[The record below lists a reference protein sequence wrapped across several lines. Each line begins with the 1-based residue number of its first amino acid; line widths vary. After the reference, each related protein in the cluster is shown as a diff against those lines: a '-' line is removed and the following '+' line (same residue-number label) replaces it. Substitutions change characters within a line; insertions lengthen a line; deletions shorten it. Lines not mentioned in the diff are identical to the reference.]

1 MTGKRKAFEIPST
14 AARPSVPD
22 PVMEELGLSAP
33 APTAPVGP
41 APSSPVST
49 TAEVDRSTRPRMT
62 SYISAEVQE
71 AARAAVWW
79 TRNEQHGYENL
90 SDLVED
96 ALLDKIKQLSD
107 QYNGGEPFA
116 PLPAGRRLRRGR
128 PLSR

>member
-1 MTGKRKAFEIPST
+1 MTGKRKTFEIPST
-14 AARPSVPD
+14 ARPAPD

-33 APTAPVGP
+33 TPTTPAASAPTA
-41 APSSPVST
+41 
-49 TAEVDRSTRPRMT
+49 AEADRPTRPRMT
-62 SYISAEVQE
+62 SYISPEVQE

-107 QYNGGEPFA
+107 RYNGGDPFA